1 MYFNS
6 VFNLT
11 REALTLIL
19 TSYLQILKNEKKNI
33 NSHDG
38 IKIKNLIIRKIIK
51 YKKDKLIRLNKSNL
65 HKNISNVVLESPII
79 NKLPM
84 RKKTPSCIA
93 PKLLIPN
100 REQSEIPTTAPI
112 AFEKSHVPRKNP
124 IIDDSQ
130 QRGALLPYRTNNV
143 CITNEAKNTR
153 TVQIKRTNKT
163 QRPSLFLK

>member
-38 IKIKNLIIRKIIK
+38 IIIRKIIK
-51 YKKDKLIRLNKSNL
+51 YKKDKLIRLNKKSNL

-79 NKLPM
+79 NRLPI

-112 AFEKSHVPRKNP
+112 AFEKSHVPRKYP

-153 TVQIKRTNKT
+153 TVHIKSTNKT